1 MKEALVKLLLLPALI
16 IAVIFGADYNRR
28 QVKEILQNGTAIRAK
43 VINTNFMK
51 NSWQLQMV
59 YDYKSKSYNRES
71 NTSREYSIGDSVTI
85 RFEKDNPNGRIVI
98 DDQKNTENVW

>member
-1 MKEALVKLLLLPALI
+1 MKEALVKLLLLLVLI
-16 IAVIFGADYNRR
+16 ITVILGADYNSR
-28 QVKEILQNGTAIRAK
+28 QVKETLQNGTAVRAK
-43 VINTNFMK
+43 VINTNFIK

-85 RFEKDNPNGRIVI
+85 RFEKGNPDGRIII
-98 DDQKNTENVW
+98 DDKASVEWIW